1 MCDGVG
7 ELWFDSDEAM
17 TSALNSPEMA
27 AAVEDA
33 KGFLDMDR
41 TGLVIVDEKSVG

>member
-1 MCDGVG
+1 MG
-7 ELWFDSDEAM
+7 
-17 TSALNSPEMA
+17 

-41 TGLVIVDEKSVG
+41 TYAVPASEATILG